1 MVSNEFRPT
10 EGRLLSDYW
19 CISMR
24 ASGYTNYIL
33 QVITSY
39 RVCHR
44 CNCSGVWSPSP
55 SGHSGYVGERT
66 ELSGIFVKSIAERSA
81 AGVDGRI
88 DINDQIISVDGQS
101 LQGFSNHQVTIIFRS
116 DNKNFILSKT
126 SN

>member
-1 MVSNEFRPT
+1 MSLGLLKEDFFRIIGVLAWEQVAILVIYYKLLLVTEF
-10 EGRLLSDYW
+10 
-19 CISMR
+19 
-24 ASGYTNYIL
+24 
-33 QVITSY
+33 VID
-39 RVCHR
+39 
-44 CNCSGVWSPSP
+44 GVWSPSP

-126 SN
+126 SNW